1 MHMPK
6 KTRLGRRLRALFDT
20 IPDGTDQLV
29 DLCCDHG
36 ALGRAALEAGR
47 AHRVLFNDIH
57 PDIMAALD
65 ERLIR
70 YGAEHYE
77 LSVGPAQALILPQA
91 KKGVAILAGVGDE
104 QTIAILDAL
113 LQQPQAR
120 RYRFVVSP
128 ATKTAYVR
136 NYLRH
141 CPIVTLSDHIVDDNG
156 RCYEL
161 ITIALADDVS
171 QSQDQSQPS
180 LVGQG
185 WQPERPIHERQLRK
199 LLAFYQAQQHRQPSP
214 LVREICNEYE
224 SLLERPIN
232 EPSDKKS

>member
-1 MHMPK
+1 MNMPK

-47 AHRVLFNDIH
+47 AQRVLFNDIH
-57 PDIMAALD
+57 PDIMAALED
-65 ERLIR
+65 RLIR
-70 YGAEHYE
+70 YGADSYE
-77 LSVGPAQALILPQA
+77 LSVGPAQTLILPKA
-91 KKGVAILAGVGDE
+91 EKGVAILAGVGDE

-113 LQQPQAR
+113 FQQPSAR
-120 RYRFVVSP
+120 HYRFVVSP

-141 CPIVTLSDHIVDDNG
+141 QPIVTLSDRIVDDNG

-161 ITIALADDVS
+161 ITIALADTANQS
-171 QSQDQSQPS
+171 QSQLQPS

-185 WQPERPIHERQLRK
+185 WQPEQPIHERHLRK
-199 LLAFYQAQQHRQPSP
+199 LLAFYQAQQHRQPSN
-214 LVREICNEYE
+214 LVENICTEYE
-224 SLLERPIN
+224 TLLASTDRN
-232 EPSDKKS
+232 GG